1 MENDFTVESV
11 LKEIKKTL
19 NKYESIIKECESN
32 PSKKKISEAESSKK
46 KLDQKIKM
54 VKTIIKFEEDGFMLE
69 SYEELKN
76 ELNKR
81 LNIVI
86 KRQEKNKEKNNFNEL
101 FSSSSSSTHKNE
113 LGNIENIN
121 YLDDEHESLKNTI
134 KMSSEINTSLQDT
147 NNELDN
153 QSKRLNESNEKVV
166 KTLQKVPIIG
176 KMLGEVKY
184 YKIREK
190 LIIGCVVGVALI
202 FGLYI
207 IFYRKNK

>member
-1 MENDFTVESV
+1 
-11 LKEIKKTL
+11 
-19 NKYESIIKECESN
+19 
-32 PSKKKISEAESSKK
+32 
-46 KLDQKIKM
+46 
-54 VKTIIKFEEDGFMLE
+54 
-69 SYEELKN
+69 
-76 ELNKR
+76 
-81 LNIVI
+81 
-86 KRQEKNKEKNNFNEL
+86 
-101 FSSSSSSTHKNE
+101 
-113 LGNIENIN
+113 
-121 YLDDEHESLKNTI
+121 
-134 KMSSEINTSLQDT
+134 MSSEINTSLQDT